1 METKRSYLG
10 SYLGHVSDSIPHRPE
25 DASKALEASQGKMF
39 FGTKIKVTSHEGIS
53 KWTAVLAAW
62 LGSALT

>member
-1 METKRSYLG
+1 MFHL
-10 SYLGHVSDSIPHRPE
+10 IPFRPE

-53 KWTAVLAAW
+53 KWIAVLAACVCK
-62 LGSALT
+62 ALTASSDI